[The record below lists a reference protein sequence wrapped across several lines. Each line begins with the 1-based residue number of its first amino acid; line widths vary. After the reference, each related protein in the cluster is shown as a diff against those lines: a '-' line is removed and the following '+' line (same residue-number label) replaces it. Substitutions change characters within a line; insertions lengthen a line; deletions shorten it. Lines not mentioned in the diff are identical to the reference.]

1 MGSEMC
7 IRDSPLALRELLNQA
22 LPQVVAQNM
31 VAPRLRYRTG
41 RFANSVRVDNV
52 TQGPR
57 GGNTMI
63 EASYMNDPYETFAP
77 GGKKYTP
84 QRNPEKLIKKSIREI
99 AVGIIGPRFGITIQ

>member
-1 MGSEMC
+1 M
-7 IRDSPLALRELLNQA
+7 
-22 LPQVVAQNM
+22 
-31 VAPRLRYRTG
+31 
-41 RFANSVRVDNV
+41 

-84 QRNPEKLIKKSIREI
+84 QRNPEKLIKQSLREV
-99 AVGIIGPRFGITIQ
+99 AQGIMGAKFGVTIN

>member
-1 MGSEMC
+1 
-7 IRDSPLALRELLNQA
+7 
-22 LPQVVAQNM
+22 M

-63 EASYMNDPYETFAP
+63 ETSYRSDPYETFAP
-77 GGKKYTP
+77 GGKKYTS
-84 QRNPEKLIKKSIREI
+84 QRDPEKLIKRSVRQI
-99 AVGIIGPRFGITIQ
+99 ATGIIGPRFGIEVN